1 MNDVKTYY
9 SVLVGVLSNTLP
21 CVQFFCYY
29 YLKTPTRT
37 AYIYI
42 FKIYI
47 RVIDRSMEM
56 MIEKRIEAAN
66 SKISNLDL
74 REKEERNGFFNLL
87 KLYTCNRYEIEMIEK
102 NN

>member
-1 MNDVKTYY
+1 
-9 SVLVGVLSNTLP
+9 
-21 CVQFFCYY
+21 
-29 YLKTPTRT
+29 
-37 AYIYI
+37 
-42 FKIYI
+42 
-47 RVIDRSMEM
+47 MEM